1 MFFGLL
7 MSKTKDSVMEDKN
20 TRDMIVRFTYD
31 NQTLALYVDDGS
43 VISIGGIDLTEDQR
57 KEVEQIP
64 GSVIDE
70 FVNTGSFFKLVYTT
84 TTGKEKFL
92 SCNY

>member
-1 MFFGLL
+1 
-7 MSKTKDSVMEDKN
+7 MEDKN
-20 TRDMIVRFTYD
+20 TGVMIVDTTYD
-31 NQTLALYVDDGS
+31 NQILTLYANNGS
-43 VISIGGIDLTEDQR
+43 TMSIGGIDLTEDQR

-70 FVNTGSFFKLVYTT
+70 FVDTGSFFKLVYTT
-84 TTGKEKFL
+84 ALGKEKFL

>member
-1 MFFGLL
+1 
-7 MSKTKDSVMEDKN
+7 MEDK
-20 TRDMIVRFTYD
+20 TTKDMIIDAVYD
-31 NQTLALYVDDGS
+31 NQTLALYTNNGS

-70 FVNTGSFFKLVYTT
+70 FVNTGNFFKLVYTT